1 MTIIYHL
8 TNKKDWQTAQ
18 PLGEYEAPSLAEEG
32 FIHCS
37 KDLPQL
43 LRVAARLYQ
52 GRTDLQVL
60 DLDLEKLDSP
70 VKYELSRSGEVYP
83 HIYGKLNFSAVL
95 RVRDL
100 GVDSRGQHFLEE

>member
-8 TNKKDWQTAQ
+8 TNKAAWAAAQ
-18 PLGEYEAPSLAEEG
+18 PAGEYEAPSLADEG

-37 KDLPQL
+37 KDVPQM

-60 DLDLEKLDSP
+60 DLDLDKLDSL
-70 VKYELSRSGEVYP
+70 VKYEPSRSGEVYP
-83 HIYGKLNFSAVL
+83 HIYGKLNLSAVL
-95 RVRDL
+95 RVRDVEL
-100 GVDSRGQHFLEE
+100 DARGQHFLPE